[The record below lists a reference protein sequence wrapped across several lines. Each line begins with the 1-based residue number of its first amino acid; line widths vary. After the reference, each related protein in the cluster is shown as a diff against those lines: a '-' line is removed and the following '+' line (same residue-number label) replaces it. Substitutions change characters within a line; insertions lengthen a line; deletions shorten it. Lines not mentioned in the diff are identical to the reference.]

1 MAVIKT
7 LRNAVSVAALFED
20 PIPGGD
26 YIYFQNDAY
35 YKTTLAPLYD
45 LGLVWNTTPQVLTNI
60 FGYSNPVTY
69 VDSATYQPGRIQGL
83 LLLSGETTHV
93 RHFSGGIG
101 VNNSSLNNMD
111 ISPFVSM
118 DTTNK
123 CTPVKYYTDGTNN
136 MLLASYNHAQNDT
149 LYTRNARYLIHLQTA
164 FKFNTTSKDLL
175 NSNYW
180 TAINWGY
187 EATPT
192 RDWLT
197 RTSSWV
203 QQGYGSFPIYRNP
216 ATGNLVWVPHYYN
229 NQANGANNYTPA
241 AKVGH
246 AWRPIFSAN
255 PESVYTSQEDANAT
269 GQFVGAS
276 KLDYMGIFFH
286 NFLIND
292 YTHTFYKYNDQTN
305 SYTTLNAF
313 STSPPI
319 PGNGSN
325 VNGTYNISYNSGLT
339 TATQTSTWYIV
350 FTATNF
356 VNTFTGK
363 GIVSSSGI
371 VLTVNTVTSGALEV
385 GMTITEVT
393 VVNPTGIG
401 VTGKVGYIG
410 SNGAQITSFATYGTN
425 QGGNRGG
432 NFGNYLPKFASKT
445 FTDTSVANTM
455 GFYCPAVDQSGGF
468 QPLYFQW
475 QQYPTDNFIK
485 NSDITV
491 NWGGIDQSSVWTPD
505 SVSNQSYDRV
515 YGMQRC
521 WYTETYVSSS
531 TRFLILMQLHGAGGV
546 YDSVDTAKTFPVFTI
561 NTATYKTLTYHSKLS
576 VPATPKNIVW
586 LSDDRLI
593 LGIICTSNF
602 YVFSFS
608 AATGWIQIGNFPYQF
623 NAVGRDNLGRIW
635 AHDTGLGY
643 GRLHLLTINV
653 PVSIS
658 VITDSSSYNYG
669 GTTVTGNLTV
679 NAYSYNGERLA
690 TSVKL
695 VIDGGSM
702 TFTGNNLTLT
712 VTTSASADTSVP
724 IYITGGGVSNIIA
737 SAAIS

>member
-7 LRNAVSVAALFED
+7 HRNALAVAALFED

-45 LGLVWNTTPQVLTNI
+45 LGLVWNTTPSVTTGG

-69 VDSATYQPGRIQGL
+69 IESASYQPGRIQGL
-83 LLLSGETTHV
+83 LLLTGETTHV
-93 RHFSGGIG
+93 RHFSAGIG

-123 CTPVKYYTDGTNN
+123 CTPVKYYTDGTNS
-136 MLLASYNHAQNDT
+136 MVLASYNHAQNNT
-149 LYTRNARYLIHLQTA
+149 PYNNYARYYIHLQTA

-175 NSNYW
+175 TSNYW
-180 TAINWGY
+180 NAINSGY
-187 EATPT
+187 ATTPA

-197 RTSSWV
+197 QNGSYP

-216 ATGNLVWVPHYYN
+216 ATGNLVWVPHYYYNPN
-229 NQANGANNYTPA
+229 NAANNWTPA

-246 AWRPIFSAN
+246 AWQPIMSAN
-255 PESVYTSQEDANAT
+255 PTSVYTSQEDTNAT

-276 KLDYMGIFFH
+276 KLDFQGIFFH
-286 NFLIND
+286 NFLVND

-305 SYTTLNAF
+305 TYTTLNAF
-313 STSPPI
+313 STAPPI
-319 PGNGSN
+319 PGTGGI
-325 VNGTYNISYNSGLT
+325 GTYNLDRSTLSTVL
-339 TATQTSTWYIV
+339 QTSTWYYV

-356 VNTFTGK
+356 INTFTGK
-363 GIVSSSGI
+363 GTVSGS
-371 VLTVNTVTSGALEV
+371 VLTVNTVTSGALAA
-385 GMTITEVT
+385 GMTLTQISYLSPGGVGFSGAANTGT
-393 VVNPTGIG
+393 VVSSLA
-401 VTGKVGYIG
+401 V
-410 SNGAQITSFATYGTN
+410 YGTN
-425 QGGNRGG
+425 QGGDRLS
-432 NFGNYLPKFASKT
+432 NFGQYIPKFASKT

-455 GFYCPAVDQSGGF
+455 GFYSPAVDQSGNF

-475 QQYPTDNFIK
+475 QQSPTDNFTR
-485 NSDITV
+485 NSDLTV
-491 NWGGIDQSSVWTPD
+491 NWGGASQSTYWTPD
-505 SVSNQSYDRV
+505 TVSNSSYNNT

-658 VITDSSSYNYG
+658 VVTDSSSYNYG

-679 NAYSYNGERLA
+679 NAYSYSGARLA

-712 VTTSASADTSVP
+712 VTTSASADTLVP